1 MEKTAPPGLDP
12 RPDATFDEI
21 EKLLDVAREIQWD
34 KSPRPPAARDEPS
47 ERSKGDA
54 VSDPTLDTVAD
65 ERRLRVRAEVRRA
78 EAFMMWCTRS
88 LRTVRDG
95 LDSAISAW
103 EGEDRTG
110 RE

>member
-34 KSPRPPAARDEPS
+34 KSPRPAPASDEPT
-47 ERSKGDA
+47 ERSKGSA

-65 ERRLRVRAEVRRA
+65 ERRLLVRAEVRRA
-78 EAFMMWCTRS
+78 EAFTAWCQRS
-88 LRTVRDG
+88 LRTVRHG
-95 LDSAISAW
+95 LDSAIAAW